1 MKKIG
6 VYLLLVL
13 LLSTGAAFSKTVI
26 KIANETA
33 TPPFNFIDG
42 EGTIKGFDVDIAA
55 ALCDVMGAEKVDVI
69 QDWDGMIPGLLSKK
83 FDAIISDMSI
93 TKKRQKVVNFS
104 DSYYDETGL
113 FMCQKGKSFDFS
125 PEGLKGKK
133 IGVQRATTFA
143 SYIKGVYGN
152 SVEIKYYDS
161 PAGQV
166 LDLSAERLD
175 LVLASDIFVNKTIAG
190 EEGKNIQ
197 ITGTPVTDPKFI
209 GDGVGIALRKED
221 QQLLMDFNKALITI
235 KENGTYDR
243 IYAQWFK

>member
-1 MKKIG
+1 MKKIV

-13 LLSTGAAFSKTVI
+13 LLSTGAAFAKNII

-33 TPPFNFIDG
+33 TPPFNFVDG
-42 EGTIKGFDVDIAA
+42 QGNIKGFDVDIAA

-93 TKKRQKVVNFS
+93 TEKRQRVVNFS
-104 DSYYDETGL
+104 ASYYDETGL
-113 FMCQKGKSFDFS
+113 FMCKKGDTFDFS
-125 PEGLKGKK
+125 PAGLKGKK

-143 SYIKGVYGN
+143 NYIMGVYGK

-166 LDLSAERLD
+166 LDLTSGRLD
-175 LVLASDIFVNKTIAG
+175 LVLASDIFVNQTLAS
-190 EEGKNIQ
+190 EDGKNIQ
-197 ITGTPVTDPKFI
+197 LIGAPVTDSKYI

-221 QQLLMDFNKALITI
+221 KQLLADFNKALATI
-235 KENGTYDR
+235 KENGTYDK
-243 IYAQWFK
+243 IYARWFK